1 MVMAHIHLQM
11 NLWDSKGNNLIGF
24 YVVKLD
30 HCCVSDFHLVVGI
43 GEASYNKV
51 LKIFVIDNTIA
62 SFARVFN
69 Y

>member
-43 GEASYNKV
+43 GGG
-51 LKIFVIDNTIA
+51 
-62 SFARVFN
+62 
-69 Y
+69 